1 MTSSTLE
8 KPRRH
13 PRGTPTPTALAARYP
28 RTTLIA
34 FALVTAVAA
43 VGLGRLRE
51 TDDVLEFIPPSD
63 PDVKVFNDVNA
74 KFGALRVAL
83 IGVEARAGDDVF
95 APETLARME
104 RATEALKSVHGVDRV
119 LSLSSLVDFAPAEGA
134 VQVVPLVPELPRS
147 AAERAALKARV
158 LSREHV
164 VGSFVSPDGRA
175 ALLLVFLAP
184 AKPGTQVSLR
194 KVAHELHQAVE
205 TAFAGTGLRM
215 FYGGAPFAA
224 ATIFEETQED
234 ARRLT
239 PLAILCILL
248 VIVLAFRDPVGVA
261 LTVLTVAWAV
271 VVVLGGMGFLD
282 EPYTVVSAT
291 LPVILFAS
299 GSSYA
304 VHLLGRYYALG
315 GRDGGPGVVEAAAE
329 VVTPPV
335 VIAGCTT
342 AAGFLSFVVMDIRPM
357 RTFGVECAA
366 GVFLCLLA
374 ALLLVPAVV
383 TLWPRRAAQP
393 AELGRVGEGLM
404 RVGLWAFHSRRWLIV
419 GSLVAALATVGPML
433 EVEVRMEPHNFFRP
447 GSEPWLAEQF
457 LDERFGGSQFLQVS
471 LAGDLTDPATL
482 REVQRLTAFSRAQ
495 PGVTQVSSI
504 VGPLELLSDAMGLG
518 HNLPETHA
526 QALNLLFFIE
536 GEPSLRNL
544 LTPDR
549 REALL
554 HIRVRGD
561 AEVATQAIERYL
573 ESRHLDA
580 QSGGRRPGPPTGV
593 EVVERMGWILKAAGV
608 NLPPG
613 QMAEAVRRMGSLPAE
628 DPQLGEA
635 RRQAALAVL
644 RGEGGILEPVADP
657 VQAERIAGLA
667 ARVASSGSQGQAV
680 DEAKRALGSALPS
693 PEDVETAWPGLDER
707 VRDAD
712 RRHRAARAMELL
724 GVLRSAGPVGAQPGG
739 SLNSGG
745 SGGSGRNGRQLPE
758 AVAAELQETLLDLLP
773 LQSIGAAPTP
783 LTARVAGEPVL
794 ERGLSRSVAKNQTRS
809 LIVSLVAVLG
819 FMLLLFRSL
828 RLAAVSVYP
837 AALTMAVLFG
847 VMGIAGIRIDIG
859 TSLVASIATGAGAD
873 FAMHYLWYL
882 RRSTHEEVAR
892 FIGPITVISTLLV
905 AFGFAI
911 LGLGK
916 AQPMRLFGFLAAAA
930 MALAAALTF
939 VLVPALVGEAGGSAG
954 SAGLEGSS
962 GLSDRDGAESKE
974 NVS

>member
-1 MTSSTLE
+1 MSSSTLE
-8 KPRRH
+8 KTRPRW
-13 PRGTPTPTALAARYP
+13 TPTALAARHP
-28 RTTLIA
+28 WTTIAA

-95 APETLARME
+95 APETLGRME

-175 ALLLVFLAP
+175 ALMLVFLAP
-184 AKPGTQVSLR
+184 PKPGTQVSLR
-194 KVAHELHQAVE
+194 RVAHELHQAAE

-239 PLAILCILL
+239 PLAMLCILL

-261 LTVLTVAWAV
+261 LTVITVGWAV
-271 VVVLGGMGFLD
+271 VVVLGAMGFLD

-329 VVTPPV
+329 VVTPSV
-335 VIAGCTT
+335 VIATCTT

-374 ALLLVPAVV
+374 TLFLVPAVV

-393 AELGRVGEGLM
+393 AQLGRVGEALT
-404 RVGLWAFHSRRWLIV
+404 RVGLWAARSRRWLLV
-419 GSLVAALATVGPML
+419 GSGVAALATVGPML

-447 GSEPWLAEQF
+447 GSEPWLAERF

-482 REVQRLTAFSRAQ
+482 REVQRLAAFARAQ
-495 PGVTQVSSI
+495 PGVTQVSSMLS
-504 VGPLELLSDAMGLG
+504 PLELVSDAMGLG
-518 HNLPETHA
+518 RGLPETRG

-544 LTPDR
+544 LTLDR
-549 REALL
+549 HEALL
-554 HIRVRGD
+554 HLRVRGD
-561 AEVATQAIERYL
+561 AQPAMQAMERYL
-573 ESRHLDA
+573 ESRHLDVRL
-580 QSGGRRPGPPTGV
+580 GGRRPGAPTGV
-593 EVVERMGWILKAAGV
+593 DVAERMGWILKAAGV
-608 NLPPG
+608 NLPAE
-613 QMAEAVRRMGSLPAE
+613 QMAGMVRSLRSLPTEDAE
-628 DPQLGEA
+628 LIEA

-644 RGEGGILEPVADP
+644 RGEGGILEPIADRAL
-657 VQAERIAGLA
+657 AERIAGLA
-667 ARVASSGSQGQAV
+667 AQAVSSPGAPRQAV
-680 DEAKRALGSALPS
+680 DEGKRALGGALPS
-693 PEDVETAWPGLDER
+693 PEDVEAVWPGLDER

-712 RRHRAARAMELL
+712 RRHRASRAIQETL
-724 GVLRSAGPVGAQPGG
+724 GTQPG
-739 SLNSGG
+739 SPKN
-745 SGGSGRNGRQLPE
+745 NGPQLPD
-758 AVAAELQETLLDLLP
+758 AVAAELRETLLDLLP
-773 LQSIGAAPTP
+773 LQTIGTAPTP
-783 LTARVAGEPVL
+783 LVARLAGEPVL

-809 LIVSLVAVLG
+809 LVVSLVAVLG
-819 FMLLLFRSL
+819 LIYLLFRSL

-837 AALTMAVLFG
+837 SALTMAILFG
-847 VMGIAGIRIDIG
+847 VMGLSGMRIDIG
-859 TSLVASIATGAGAD
+859 TSLVASIATGAGSD

-892 FIGPITVISTLLV
+892 FVGPIMVISTLLV

-911 LGLGK
+911 LGFGK

-930 MALAAALTF
+930 MALAAGLTF
-939 VLVPALVGEAGGSAG
+939 VLVPALVGEPG
-954 SAGLEGSS
+954 ES
-962 GLSDRDGAESKE
+962 GASTKLTGPEQDGAESKE
-974 NVS
+974 KLS